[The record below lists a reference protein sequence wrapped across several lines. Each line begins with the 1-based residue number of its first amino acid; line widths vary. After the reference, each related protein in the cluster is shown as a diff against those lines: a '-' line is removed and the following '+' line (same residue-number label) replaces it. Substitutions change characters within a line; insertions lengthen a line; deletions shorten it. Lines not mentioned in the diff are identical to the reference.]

1 MSRGFVKE
9 DDLELAGTDVAE
21 RPISP
26 ETNYVTPIGLAQLQS
41 QANMLE
47 KTHFALVPNK
57 ENPIIQQRLGSIERD
72 LRYVQARLENALLID
87 PTSQS
92 KATVLFGATVS
103 IEDEHGDPHQYSIV
117 GEDEADIALH
127 KVSWLSPIAKALLGH
142 KVGDSVVWKRPA
154 GDLNLEILA
163 IN

>member
-21 RPISP
+21 RPISQ
-26 ETNYVTPIGLAQLQS
+26 ETNYVTPTGLAQLQS
-41 QANMLE
+41 QADILE

-92 KATVLFGATVS
+92 KATTVK
-103 IEDEHGDPHQYSIV
+103 IPF
-117 GEDEADIALH
+117 A
-127 KVSWLSPIAKALLGH
+127 
-142 KVGDSVVWKRPA
+142 
-154 GDLNLEILA
+154 
-163 IN
+163 